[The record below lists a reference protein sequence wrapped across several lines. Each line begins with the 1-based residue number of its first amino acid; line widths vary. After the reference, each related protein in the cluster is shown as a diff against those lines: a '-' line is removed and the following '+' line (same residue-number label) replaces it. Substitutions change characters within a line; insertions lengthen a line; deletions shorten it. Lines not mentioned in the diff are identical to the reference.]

1 MDEPR
6 HPELRASDRDR
17 ERTAEHLRRAA
28 GDGQLTMEELDER
41 LHAAHTSRT
50 RGDLE
55 RITADLQ
62 PVEDT
67 GVAPAPASASGGFAV
82 RRGEGGARWL
92 LAILGGCERKGRWR
106 LATQATCVNLM
117 GGSELDLN
125 QVELAGDHVELTVI
139 SIMGGAEIRVPNGL
153 RVEVSELALMGGNSV
168 DITEDRP
175 SAAGAVLHLRL
186 FSLMGGTDVRRG
198 PKLSRAERR
207 ALREQR
213 RSHLGS
219 PHAPQHPPP
228 PLPPLPPRGPRP

>member
-28 GDGQLTMEELDER
+28 GDGQLTMDELDER

-62 PVEDT
+62 PVDDT
-67 GVAPAPASASGGFAV
+67 GVASASAPAPAPASGGFAV

-106 LATQATCVNLM
+106 LATQATCVNIM

-125 QVELAGDHVELTVI
+125 QVELAGDHVELTVV

-153 RVEVSELALMGGNSV
+153 RVEVSELALMGGNSI
-168 DITEDRP
+168 DISEDRP
-175 SAAGAVLHLRL
+175 SVASGPVLHLRL
-186 FSLMGGTDVRRG
+186 FSLMGGTDVKRG

-207 ALREQR
+207 ALKEQR
-213 RSHLGS
+213 RGHLGS
-219 PHAPQHPPP
+219 PHPP
-228 PLPPLPPRGPRP
+228 PPLPPRGPRP